1 MQALPFVNTGC
12 DYAGPL
18 LLKDGKGRKP
28 RISKG
33 YICLFVCLVTSAIHL
48 ELATDLTTE
57 TSLAA
62 LRRFISLRGRCS
74 KIYSDNGTNFI
85 GAKRSLD
92 EMQTLLASQ
101 QHTNLITHTMADE
114 GIQWVF
120 IPPRAPHWGGKWE
133 SAVRSVKLH
142 LRRVIG
148 SSTLTF
154 AEQMRTL
161 LAQVSAVVNSRP
173 LCYTPD
179 TEVNYLSPAHFLI
192 GRPYTAIP
200 EADLD
205 HIPVGRLGYWQSI
218 QSMYQGFWKKWH
230 QEYLTTLQ

>member
-1 MQALPFVNTGC
+1 MADLPSIRITQALPFVNTGC
-12 DYAGPL
+12 DYAGPI

-57 TSLAA
+57 TFLAA
-62 LRRFISLRGRCS
+62 LRRFISLRGWCS

-85 GAKRSLD
+85 GAKHSLD
-92 EMQTLLASQ
+92 EMQTLLQSQ
-101 QHTNLITHTMADE
+101 QHTNLITLTLADD

-142 LRRVIG
+142 FRRVIG
-148 SSTLTF
+148 SSKLTF
-154 AEQMRTL
+154 
-161 LAQVSAVVNSRP
+161 
-173 LCYTPD
+173 
-179 TEVNYLSPAHFLI
+179 
-192 GRPYTAIP
+192 
-200 EADLD
+200 
-205 HIPVGRLGYWQSI
+205 
-218 QSMYQGFWKKWH
+218 
-230 QEYLTTLQ
+230 